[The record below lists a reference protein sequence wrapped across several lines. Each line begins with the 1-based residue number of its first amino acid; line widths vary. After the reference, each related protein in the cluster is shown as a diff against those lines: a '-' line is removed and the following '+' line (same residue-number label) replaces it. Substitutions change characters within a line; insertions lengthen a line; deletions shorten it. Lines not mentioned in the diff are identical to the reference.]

1 MSRASCR
8 SRPPAALAV
17 LAVLATPAALAATS
31 WSSKAVPPPSIAM
44 SREQRP
50 MLYDYGIVHLT
61 IFIIFYFFFYFL
73 FLFFLFVVYLFFSIP
88 FCF

>member
-1 MSRASCR
+1 
-8 SRPPAALAV
+8 
-17 LAVLATPAALAATS
+17 
-31 WSSKAVPPPSIAM
+31 M